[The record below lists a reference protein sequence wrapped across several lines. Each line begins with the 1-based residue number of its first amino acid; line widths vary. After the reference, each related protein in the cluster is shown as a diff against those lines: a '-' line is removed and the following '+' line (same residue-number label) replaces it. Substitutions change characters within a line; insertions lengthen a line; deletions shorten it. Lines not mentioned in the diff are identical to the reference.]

1 MLFLLVYNITMIHKY
16 NRLKNRFEICL
27 IHLAPP
33 YKYLYININMKWII
47 YNLKYS
53 NFVL

>member
-33 YKYLYININMKWII
+33 YIKFIKTIKYKSF
-47 YNLKYS
+47 LKITK
-53 NFVL
+53 LHAPPI

>member
-27 IHLAPP
+27 ILYCAPV
-33 YKYLYININMKWII
+33 II
-47 YNLKYS
+47 HAFDKDI
-53 NFVL
+53 

>member
-27 IHLAPP
+27 IHLAPH
-33 YKYLYININMKWII
+33 YSNMKDVQSCTRFD
-47 YNLKYS
+47 YKK
-53 NFVL
+53 F